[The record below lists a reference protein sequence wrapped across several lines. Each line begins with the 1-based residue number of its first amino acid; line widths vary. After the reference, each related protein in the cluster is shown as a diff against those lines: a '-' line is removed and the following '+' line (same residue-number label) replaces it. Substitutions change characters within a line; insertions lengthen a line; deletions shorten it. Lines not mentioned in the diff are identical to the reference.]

1 MNPETLSLKA
11 IVNKLDLLKKKNLI
25 QWNNWKKDLFLFAT
39 KLIEKILDPRN
50 AKEHYQSFIRR
61 KNTKSVKE

>member
-1 MNPETLSLKA
+1 MNSETLSLKA

-39 KLIEKILDPRN
+39 KLIEKIPDPRN

>member
-1 MNPETLSLKA
+1 MNSETLSLKA

-39 KLIEKILDPRN
+39 KLIETIPDPRN

>member
-1 MNPETLSLKA
+1 MKA
-11 IVNKLDLLKKKNLI
+11 ILNKLDFLKKKNLI
-25 QWNNWKKDLFLFAT
+25 QWNNQKKDLFLFAT
-39 KLIEKILDPRN
+39 KLIEKIPDPRN

>member
-1 MNPETLSLKA
+1 MNSETLSLKA

-25 QWNNWKKDLFLFAT
+25 QWNNWKEDLFLFAT
-39 KLIEKILDPRN
+39 KLIETIPDPRN

>member
-39 KLIEKILDPRN
+39 KLIEKIPDPRN

>member
-1 MNPETLSLKA
+1 MNSETLSLKA

-39 KLIEKILDPRN
+39 KLIETIPDPRN

-61 KNTKSVKE
+61 KSTKSVKE

>member
-1 MNPETLSLKA
+1 MNSETLSLKA

-25 QWNNWKKDLFLFAT
+25 QWNNWKKDLFFFAT
-39 KLIEKILDPRN
+39 KLIETIPDPRN

>member
-1 MNPETLSLKA
+1 MNPETLSLNA

>member
-1 MNPETLSLKA
+1 MNSETLSLKA

>member
-39 KLIEKILDPRN
+39 KLIETIPDPRN

>member
-39 KLIEKILDPRN
+39 KLIETIPDLRN